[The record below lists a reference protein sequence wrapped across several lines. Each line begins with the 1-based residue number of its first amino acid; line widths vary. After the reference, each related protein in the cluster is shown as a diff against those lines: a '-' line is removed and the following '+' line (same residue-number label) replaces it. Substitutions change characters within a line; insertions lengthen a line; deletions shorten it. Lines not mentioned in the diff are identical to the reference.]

1 MTEYNPNSISYEEL
15 WCNICKAVVGPNTKH
30 CRMCNKCIIGFDHHC
45 EWLNTCI
52 GDRNY
57 RPFIKLVLAA
67 ALALAFCMWNDILA
81 LEGMIDS
88 NEDN

>member
-1 MTEYNPNSISYEEL
+1 MYN
-15 WCNICKAVVGPNTKH
+15 WV
-30 CRMCNKCIIGFDHHC
+30 DHHY